1 MRKVKKINK
10 PRNNNYMNLIKP
22 PSRIQHVIG
31 DEVQYDSN
39 GNIIY
44 KDSVNDYLDL
54 INYFKSQL
62 QKSVGIPAH
71 LFNKYEEDSN

>member
-10 PRNNNYMNLIKP
+10 PRTNININLVKQ
-22 PSRIQHVIG
+22 PSRIQLIIG

-54 INYFKSQL
+54 INYFKKQL
-62 QKSVGIPAH
+62 HNSVGIPAH